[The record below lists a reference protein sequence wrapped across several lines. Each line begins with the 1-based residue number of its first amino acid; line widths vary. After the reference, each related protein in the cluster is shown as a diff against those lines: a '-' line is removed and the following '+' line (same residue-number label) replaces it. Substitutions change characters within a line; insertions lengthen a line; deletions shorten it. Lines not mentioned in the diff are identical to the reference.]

1 MTQKLSELLE
11 LRYRISSQLY
21 LGIGAAVFL
30 TVAASLVGWFSFD
43 RVGDAQ
49 SRVNE
54 GSVPEIAAAFAV
66 AQHSGELVAAATG
79 LSAAA
84 APADVERI
92 SGQIGRTFARFAE
105 QLYFLSERGGD
116 AEQVERIRSHSNTLV
131 TNINAVEN
139 SMSEQFRLI
148 DQSADLRLELADL
161 RFDLDRVIVPAID
174 DQLFYTRTGY
184 RKLGAAPAPPS
195 EHLSANE
202 LAHLHYLSE
211 LQENANIAVQLL
223 ASASTVSEAALIEP
237 MRERF
242 ESSIGHI
249 KRNLYSLP
257 DSPLPDSP
265 LYDELVPTFDR
276 LQVLGEGTWDGAEG
290 LELAAI
296 EKLGL
301 FDLRTRELQLEGRQL
316 ELLAS
321 NHGIAALL
329 VGEVDVLVNT
339 AQARA
344 AAATAASDQAIFT
357 GRTLL
362 LGITAVSVAGAALI
376 AWLFVGRVLLRRL
389 AMLSNWMRRMAG
401 GDLEARAEITGRDE
415 VADMAAALEVFRRH
429 ALEVQRL
436 NLVDQLA
443 EELQGKNDELE
454 RTNNDLEQ
462 AMSDLNTAQDQIVMR
477 EKLAALGEL
486 TAGVAHEIRNPL
498 NFVKNFSEVSEELL
512 EEMKETIEESED
524 GALDEEQR
532 ELLDEIFNELSG
544 NLERIQNHGD
554 RANRIVHDMLMMS
567 RESVGHQPTNIN
579 SLLDEHARLA
589 YHSARATDSNFQ
601 LDLQYD
607 FDPDMEEIEVNPQDV
622 GRVFLN
628 IVNNGCYATNEKRL
642 KLAESEPGSD
652 YMPTLLLTTRR
663 REERIEV
670 RIRDNGTGMPPEVIE
685 KMFNPFYTTKPTD
698 KGTGLGLSICNDIVR
713 RHGGEIL
720 VTSEPGEFTEMII
733 DLPLHPPMEDE
744 GRDASYDDDDDRGE
758 DEDGVGAAEAGEAVS
773 LGG

>member
-1 MTQKLSELLE
+1 MMQKLSQLLE

-54 GSVPEIAAAFAV
+54 RSVPEIAAAFAV
-66 AQHSGELVAAATG
+66 AQHSGELVAAATN
-79 LSAAA
+79 LSAAT
-84 APADVERI
+84 APAEVERI
-92 SGQIGRTFARFAE
+92 SDQIRDTYALFAE
-105 QLYFLSERGGD
+105 QLSFLSERGGD
-116 AEQVERIRSHSNTLV
+116 MERFEQIRDDSNRLIA
-131 TNINAVEN
+131 NIGAVED
-139 SMSEQFRLI
+139 SMTEQFRLV
-148 DQSADLRLELADL
+148 DRSADLRLELADL
-161 RFDLDRVIVPAID
+161 RFSLDHVIVPAID
-174 DQLFYTRTGY
+174 DHLFYTRTGY
-184 RKLGAAPAPPS
+184 SELGAPPAPPT

-202 LAHLHYLSE
+202 LAHLRYLSE
-211 LQENANIAVQLL
+211 LQENATIAVQLL
-223 ASASTVSEAALIEP
+223 ASASTVSEPALIEP

-242 ESSIGHI
+242 ESSAGHI
-249 KRNLYSLP
+249 KRNLYNLR
-257 DSPLPDSP
+257 DSPLHA
-265 LYDELVPTFDR
+265 ELTPMFGR
-276 LQVLGEGTWDGAEG
+276 LEELGVGPQNG
-290 LELAAI
+290 
-296 EKLGL
+296 
-301 FDLRTRELQLEGRQL
+301 FDLRARELELYERQQ
-316 ELLAS
+316 EHLAN
-321 NHGIAALL
+321 NHAIASSL
-329 VGEVDVLVNT
+329 VGEVDVLVST

-344 AAATAASDQAIFT
+344 QAATEASGQAIFT

-362 LGITAVSVAGAALI
+362 LAITALSVAGAVLI

-389 AMLSNWMRRMAG
+389 AMLSDWMRRMAG

-415 VADMAAALEVFRRH
+415 VADMAAALEIFRRH

-436 NLVDQLA
+436 NLVEQLA

-454 RTNNDLEQ
+454 RTNNDLGQ

-532 ELLDEIFNELSG
+532 ELLDDILSELSG
-544 NLERIQNHGD
+544 NLERIQTHGA
-554 RANRIVHDMLMMS
+554 RADRIVNDMLMMS
-567 RESVGHQPTNIN
+567 RESVGHQPTDIN
-579 SLLDEHARLA
+579 RLLDEHARLA

-607 FDPDMEEIEVNPQDV
+607 FDDTMGEIDVNPQDL

-642 KLAESEPGSD
+642 NLEQEQPGAD
-652 YMPTLLLTTRR
+652 YMPTLWLSTRYNGDN
-663 REERIEV
+663 IEV
-670 RIRDNGTGMPPEVIE
+670 RIRDNGMGMPPEVIE
-685 KMFNPFYTTKPTD
+685 KMFNPFFTTKPTN
-698 KGTGLGLSICNDIVR
+698 KGTGLGLSICNDIIR
-713 RHGGEIL
+713 QHGGAIHVE
-720 VTSEPGEFTEMII
+720 SEPGEFTELTI
-733 DLPLHPPMEDE
+733 DLPPLPPVLPDAEEAEEPEYAEDWS
-744 GRDASYDDDDDRGE
+744 G
-758 DEDGVGAAEAGEAVS
+758 
-773 LGG
+773 